1 MAYGMD
7 EKRWKIGELAAERGL
22 TVRTLHHWDELGL
35 LTPSERTGA
44 GYRLYG
50 EADVERLYRIVALR
64 GLGLSLEAVGGAL
77 EGDAGLRE
85 LVQRQLNE
93 LEERI
98 ELEQRLRER
107 LVRVLE
113 APTSGELMATIE
125 VMTMIEKH
133 YTSEQ
138 LATLEQRRE
147 QLGTEGMQKAQN
159 DWAELMSA
167 VEREYQAGTDPADPR
182 VRELATRWQ
191 DLVQHFTGGDAG
203 IRESL
208 DRMYREEGVVKAS
221 RGMVKPELID
231 GAEHVDRHL
240 QQRIRGGPSLAVND
254 VVRGADRLLAGRT
267 SRHEGLGRI

>member
-7 EKRWKIGELAAERGL
+7 EKRWKIGELAAETGL

-64 GLGLSLEAVGGAL
+64 GLGLSLEEVGFGL
-77 EGDAGLRE
+77 EGDADLRE
-85 LVQRQLNE
+85 LVQRQLGE

-98 ELEQRLRER
+98 ELQRRLRER

-138 LATLEQRRE
+138 LAALEERRE
-147 QLGTEGMQKAQN
+147 QLGPPAMEKAQN
-159 DWAELMSA
+159 DWAELIAA
-167 VEREYQAGTDPADPR
+167 VEREYEAGTDPTEPR
-182 VRELATRWQ
+182 VRELAARWQ
-191 DLVQHFTGGDAG
+191 GMVEQFTDGDPG

-208 DRMYREEGVVKAS
+208 DRMYREEGVQKAS
-221 RGMVKPELID
+221 RGMVKPELT
-231 GAEHVDRHL
+231 EY
-240 QQRIRGGPSLAVND
+240 
-254 VVRGADRLLAGRT
+254 LAGR
-267 SRHEGLGRI
+267 RE